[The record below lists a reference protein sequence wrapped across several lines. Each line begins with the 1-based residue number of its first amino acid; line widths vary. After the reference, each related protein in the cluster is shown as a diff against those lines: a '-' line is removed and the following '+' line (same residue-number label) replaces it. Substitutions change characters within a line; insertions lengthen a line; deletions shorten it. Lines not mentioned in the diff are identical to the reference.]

1 METILIS
8 NQVEQELA
16 AMEAANLL
24 STAKLSAFESLSSSK
39 AKATKPDSPNILTTE
54 RENGGAR
61 EAEECSSASASHF
74 SCPSCMEYEEHL
86 TKFWKED
93 FIAKF
98 DHDAMLSCCGETQ
111 EQVTS
116 VLKENSTSAIHL
128 LSSDWTSGGK
138 SEEKATADTS
148 QVDAPRGS
156 PELGD
161 TLNVPKKLKKQ
172 DALVDIVVE
181 ANSLGKTSA
190 SKAAVDETL
199 CSEKSW
205 KCESDL
211 NILDTLSD
219 KTSADIDID
228 SFSDDDFQLLLAK
241 LQENTYF
248 ASLGMSRSSNRRS
261 DQDVR
266 LLFAVVKDLPK
277 LRTLSLLNF
286 GPMDGTGA
294 DDDEDLDAVVSMLQ
308 KVPHLETLRL
318 GVRSG
323 TIPDLLLRTIG
334 DRLVNLKVLYLHL
347 HESCKLSEIVK
358 YNLSLKELYVVENS
372 GPVVTIKEF
381 DDSTN
386 DTRATIDRSLQDG
399 GNAMGENNEK
409 LLWTTG
415 HCLSLLSALSSTKR
429 LRVLDLGSHIGLS
442 TMCVQLWAKG
452 IQSVPLETFSF
463 SYEPDSTSLLIEQAK
478 VNNELFESFRRA
490 LIGNKTLK
498 AIKNHASSKVYVDE
512 SSIESLKQMSLPE
525 APSKEMFDFC
535 NKTSVQEI
543 IEEESIKQDEPE
555 QDDILPENAGCCSAL
570 ACS

>member
-1 METILIS
+1 
-8 NQVEQELA
+8 
-16 AMEAANLL
+16 MEAANLL

-39 AKATKPDSPNILTTE
+39 AKTTKPDSPNILTTE

-86 TKFWKED
+86 TNFWKED

-128 LSSDWTSGGK
+128 LSSDWTSRGK

-358 YNLSLKELYVVENS
+358 YNMSLEELYVVES
-372 GPVVTIKEF
+372 CGPVVALKEF
-381 DDSTN
+381 DDSTI
-386 DTRATIDRSLQDG
+386 DTRATVGRDLQDG
-399 GNAMGENNEK
+399 GNETV
-409 LLWTTG
+409 LWTTG
-415 HCLSLLSALSSTKR
+415 HCLALLTVLSSAKR

-452 IQSVPLETFSF
+452 IQGVPLETFSF
-463 SYEPDSTSLLIEQAK
+463 SYTPDSTSLLTEQVK
-478 VNNELFESFRRA
+478 VNNELLQSFRRA
-490 LIGNKTLK
+490 LIGNKKLK

-512 SSIESLKQMSLPE
+512 SSIEILKQMSLFE
-525 APSKEMFDFC
+525 TPSREMFEFC
-535 NKTSVQEI
+535 NKTSVKEI

-555 QDDILPENAGCCSAL
+555 HEEILPEHAGCCTAL